1 MFIQADTRIKQ
12 LRLSRGMTQTE
23 LAKVM
28 SVTRSSVNAWEM
40 GISVPTAAKLVEL
53 SIFLAWMTRKACGW
67 MAIRRSR
74 RSSSSLCFPILKR
87 KNPRISPS
95 HRQANCAA
103 QKSAQIRALF

>member
-53 SIFLAWMTRKACGW
+53 SLFFHVSTDYLLGYTKEQKELIFALLSYFEKE
-67 MAIRRSR
+67 
-74 RSSSSLCFPILKR
+74 
-87 KNPRISPS
+87 
-95 HRQANCAA
+95 
-103 QKSAQIRALF
+103 KSED